1 MEAINVKKTELLET
15 VRANRAK
22 HRQIFLEA
30 QEGYRKAAIREL
42 ETMLDDAREG
52 RVIRRSVRLLEPV
65 DQTKDYDRV
74 IRMLEMSQD
83 DFIQLEEGDF
93 AQYVLDDWHW
103 KRQFLHANSAYSV
116 TAARMNASVDWD

>member
-1 MEAINVKKTELLET
+1 MEAIYVDKTKLLET
-15 VRANRAK
+15 VRDNRAK

-42 ETMLDDAREG
+42 EVMLADAREG

-74 IRMLEMSQD
+74 IRMLEMSED
-83 DFIQLEEGDF
+83 DHIKLEEADF

-103 KRQFLHANSAYSV
+103 KRQFLHANSSYSA
-116 TAARMNASVDWD
+116 TAARLNAPADSD